1 MSTGR
6 ENQRRNRNTKD
17 IVEMLKKKRERKKN
31 KKQEEW
37 VFRNRKVILRSP
49 SKKKTRQRIE
59 RLREEIKRRA

>member
-17 IVEMLKKKRERKKN
+17 IVEMLKKKREREKN

-49 SKKKTRQRIE
+49 SKEENETEDRAIE
-59 RLREEIKRRA
+59 GRN